1 MYLPLSR
8 LQFLNNDLSSGKR
21 IGRTALEFEAL
32 LLLAFPLL
40 LTLQKFVEELIEL
53 NHQLKR
59 FFLVS
64 TRYTALEIKTNLLIN
79 LFLYILNQYIA
90 YIFQY

>member
-59 FFLVS
+59 FLVS
-64 TRYTALEIKTNLLIN
+64 TRYTVLEIKTNLLIN